1 MKNAPRIAIFLVALW
16 LGWKFFL
23 FLFPD
28 DTTRIQRKLTRLES
42 LVSYGPSTSPL
53 AHLAAA
59 GSIQEMFVPRAEVNI
74 RAEGRSWNLNGRE
87 EIKTAVLSSRQQ
99 EPQGLKVLITDP
111 IIEKGEDG
119 NMTALATVTAHIGT
133 ELEPMVRILEF
144 RWRRGERS
152 QWLIERILTRK
163 DLEWGTEE

>member
-1 MKNAPRIAIFLVALW
+1 MCLVALW
-16 LGWKFFL
+16 LGWKFFH

-59 GSIQEMFVPRAEVNI
+59 GSILEMFDAKAEVNI
-74 RAEGRSWNLNGRE
+74 RAEGRTWNLNGRE

-99 EPQGLKVLITDP
+99 EPQGLEVKITDP
-111 IIEKGEDG
+111 IIEKRDDG
-119 NMTALATVTAHIGT
+119 SIVSLATVTARIGS
-133 ELEPMVRILEF
+133 EREPMVRILEF
-144 RWRRGERS
+144 HWHKGDRS
-152 QWLIERILTRK
+152 QWLIARIVTRK
-163 DLEWGTEE
+163 DLEWGRNE